1 MQIFETITDAKL
13 VSALK
18 QGRIGVMPT
27 DTVYG
32 IVCAAQNE
40 SAVARLYA
48 AKHREHK
55 PGTVIAASPE
65 QIVALGIS
73 AELVD
78 AVKHV
83 WPNPISVVLPCG
95 DNLRYLHQGLHSLA
109 VRIPADETLRK
120 LLDSTG
126 PLLTSSAN
134 QPGEV
139 PASNMQEAQMYFGHT
154 VDFYVDGQTSSVPVP
169 STVVRLDTA
178 GQLEILRQGAG
189 ILKEGAKQ

>member
-18 QGRIGVMPT
+18 QGHVGVMPT

-32 IVCAAQNE
+32 IVCIARNEAA
-40 SAVARLYA
+40 VTRLYA

-65 QIVALGIS
+65 QIIALGIP
-73 AELVD
+73 VKIVNT
-78 AVKHV
+78 VKHV
-83 WPNPISVVLPCG
+83 WPNPISVVLPC
-95 DNLRYLHQGLHSLA
+95 DDHLFYLHQGLNSLA
-109 VRIPADETLRK
+109 IRIPANEALRK
-120 LLDSTG
+120 LLEETG

-134 QPGEV
+134 QPGEI

-154 VDFYVDGQTSSVPVP
+154 VDFYVDGRTSSTPVP
-169 STVVRLDTA
+169 STVVRLDA
-178 GQLEILRQGAG
+178 DGRLEILRQGAG